1 MLRLKKQDI
10 FSGHWKAVW
19 KKRLFFF
26 LIKICLKGHFI
37 LVITPLDYSC
47 CKPALLHQLTDSPNR
62 IGTIGFN

>member
-26 LIKICLKGHFI
+26 FIKICLKGHFI
-37 LVITPLDYSC
+37 LVNTPLDYSC